1 MSLADTCTPNA
12 PGGLSLDLRCRE
24 AEWLDRP
31 ETLGEFARLAP
42 SRDEG
47 HRQAALVEVL
57 VADVV
62 ARALFDVDAQ
72 RFGRPLLSC
81 DSARFPIPTGVR
93 DLERPAVEH
102 WRSKA
107 QLEAELL
114 ESELFGGTG
123 ARSLPFRLGRSL
135 IAAAGAL
142 PLLLTPTL
150 VQAASPLDPLTGMSE
165 GFAPATKQP
174 TKPGKSAKE
183 DPKPEPAPEV
193 VPEPP
198 PEVTPEPVPP
208 PAPAIVLP
216 KVDEN
221 LSLAGRS
228 LWAGLDG
235 KTVVLTMKDGQT
247 LSCKIVAQTGN
258 DLAVARSS
266 DGTVVAVPKAEIAG
280 VQLRNAK
287 PMAAAY
293 MGGPRPTEDGFK
305 IHAGGIAMVVFGGVA
320 VLSGTVMLAITPYF
334 VAVSLPLLLP
344 GIAVVG
350 SSVSM
355 FRAAKRKR
363 RAYNE
368 AWGLPEMSKVQ
379 FMPTVGL
386 SRNGGQ
392 AGLVLRF

>member
-1 MSLADTCTPNA
+1 
-12 PGGLSLDLRCRE
+12 
-24 AEWLDRP
+24 
-31 ETLGEFARLAP
+31 
-42 SRDEG
+42 
-47 HRQAALVEVL
+47 
-57 VADVV
+57 
-62 ARALFDVDAQ
+62 
-72 RFGRPLLSC
+72 
-81 DSARFPIPTGVR
+81 
-93 DLERPAVEH
+93 
-102 WRSKA
+102 
-107 QLEAELL
+107 
-114 ESELFGGTG
+114 
-123 ARSLPFRLGRSL
+123 
-135 IAAAGAL
+135 
-142 PLLLTPTL
+142 
-150 VQAASPLDPLTGMSE
+150 
-165 GFAPATKQP
+165 
-174 TKPGKSAKE
+174 
-183 DPKPEPAPEV
+183 PKPEPAPEV

-363 RAYNE
+363 KAYNE

-386 SRNGGQ
+386 SRYGGQ